1 MSGVKISALPA
12 ATSLSAT
19 ADAIPI
25 VNSTVTKKT
34 TPSLLAQTMLQNFSG
49 FLASVDY
56 AQWNV
61 GATTTS
67 GVGKIRWDSAN
78 GCLQYGLVGGNV
90 ESKIGQ
96 TLVAYVNNAE
106 TTSLVKGEAVYLFGS
121 TGNRATVKRASN
133 TSEATSAKCIGIVA
147 ETIAPNQTGFIVCKG
162 VIEGLNLGAYT
173 AGQTLYIGATAG
185 TLTAT
190 KPVAPAHMVYAGIVE
205 RANSGNGQL
214 FVIMQNGY
222 ELDELHDVLITSELD
237 GDALVYESATSLW
250 KNKQLAGIL
259 GVTIGNGSSNQ
270 MSFKLNETFNMVGG
284 SNVVM
289 TYNDVTNTITI
300 SASGT
305 ISGSVAWVD
314 VTGKPNTIS
323 GFGITDG
330 VSTGGSYANPSWITG
345 LAFNKISSLPST
357 LNGYGITD
365 AQPLDVDLT
374 AIAALAG
381 TAGFLK
387 TNGVGI
393 WSVDISTYRTDSLY
407 TWTTAQR
414 GTVTTDNDLSF
425 DLSATNNFKCTPTAL
440 GTLTFTNIAA
450 GIGQS
455 GHILLV
461 NTGGYAISKAA
472 TTLVGSSFLSTI
484 SAAGTYLISYFCDG
498 TNVYCTN
505 SGAMT

>member
-1 MSGVKISALPA
+1 MSGIKISALPA

-25 VNSTVTKKT
+25 TDAGVTKKT
-34 TPSLLAQTMLQNFSG
+34 TPLLLAQTMLQNFSG
-49 FLASVDY
+49 YLASIDY
-56 AQWNV
+56 EQYNTA
-61 GATTTS
+61 ATTTAA
-67 GVGKIRWDSAN
+67 VGRIRWDANN

-106 TTSLVKGEAVYLFGS
+106 TTSLVKGEVVFLYGS

-133 TSEATSAKCIGIVA
+133 TSDATCAKSIGIVA
-147 ETIAPNQTGFIVCKG
+147 ETIAAGQTGFIVCKG
-162 VIEGLNLGAYT
+162 VLEGLNLGSYT
-173 AGQTLYIGATAG
+173 AGDTLYVGATAG
-185 TLTAT
+185 TMTNV
-190 KPVAPAHMVYAGIVE
+190 KPVAPNHMVYVGVVE
-205 RANSGNGQL
+205 RANNGNGQL
-214 FVIMQNGY
+214 YIIMQNGY
-222 ELDELHDVLITSELD
+222 ELDELHDVLITSKLD
-237 GDALVYESATSLW
+237 TQALVYESASGLW
-250 KNKQLAGIL
+250 KNKDLAGIL
-259 GVTIGNGSSNQ
+259 GVTIGNGTTNQ

-305 ISGSVAWVD
+305 ISGSVAWID
-314 VTGKPNTIS
+314 VTGKPNSIS

-330 VSTGGSYANPSWITG
+330 VSTGGSYANPSWITS
-345 LAFNKISSLPST
+345 LAFSKLTGLPTT
-357 LNGYGITD
+357 LAGYGITN
-365 AQPLDVDLT
+365 AQPLDADLT

-387 TNGVGI
+387 TNGVGT
-393 WSVDISTYRTDSLY
+393 WSVDTNSYRTDALY

-425 DLSATNNFKCTPTAL
+425 DLSATNNFKCTPAAI

-450 GIGQS
+450 GAGQS

-472 TTLVGSSFLSTI
+472 TTLVGASFLSTI